1 MATSVIDYI
10 FRDLAIS
17 YLKRSELGQVK
28 PEDLVATATTSD
40 IESQEGKHRNP
51 KPEKNPAFRSPV
63 VPAIPAAPSSQAS
76 SVSAV
81 GKQLKGQGGNSGLG
95 NITKGN
101 APASPGIP
109 HTVAAPLS
117 SPQPQTQIAV
127 IEESYP
133 EESEVIK
140 IVQARIKGYE
150 GDPCTNCGS
159 FTLVRNGTC
168 MKCDTCGGTTGCS

>member
-63 VPAIPAAPSSQAS
+63 VPAASSSQAQ

-81 GKQLKGQGGNSGLG
+81 GKQIKGQGGNSGLG
-95 NITKGN
+95 NVTKGN

-109 HTVAAPLS
+109 QTAPT
-117 SPQPQTQIAV
+117 PQPQTQIAV